1 MSHHESPKIRR
12 VETSL
17 LNIAYEERGP
27 SGGFPVILLHGWPDD
42 VRTWDGVVATLN
54 DAGFRTIALYLRGF
68 GPTRFRDG
76 STMRSGQLSALGGDV
91 IEMAQA
97 LGLDRFA
104 IVGHDWGARAAYIA
118 ATELSERVTRLVAI
132 SVGYGTNSSDQQLP
146 LTQVKNYWYHWYFS
160 LPRGIE
166 LVRNA
171 RRELGKFMWR
181 TWSPT
186 WQFSEDDYA
195 KTAASFENPDW
206 ADVTIHSYRHRWG
219 LAEGDPRYADLER
232 RLALLPQISIPTLVL
247 HGGADAC
254 NDPATSAGKEIFF
267 TGRYERKLLP
277 NLGHF
282 PQRENPKIV
291 AQEIIAWLRS

>member
-181 TWSPT
+181 TWSPA

-232 RLALLPQISIPTLVL
+232 RLALLPQISVPTLVL

-254 NDPATSAGKEIFF
+254 NDPATSAGKEFFF

-291 AQEIIAWLRS
+291 AQEIIA

>member
-1 MSHHESPKIRR
+1 MATLSVRF

-17 LNIAYEERGP
+17 LTIAYEDRGP
-27 SGGFPVILLHGWPDD
+27 SGGFPVVLLHGWPDD
-42 VRTWDGVVATLN
+42 VRTWDGVVARLN
-54 DAGFRTIALYLRGF
+54 EAGFRTIAPYRRGF

-91 IEMAQA
+91 IEIAQA

-104 IVGHDWGARAAYIA
+104 IVGHDLGARAAYIA
-118 ATELSERVTRLVAI
+118 ATELSERVTLLVAI

-171 RRELGKFMWR
+171 RRELAKFMWR
-181 TWSPT
+181 TWSPA
-186 WQFSEDDYA
+186 WQFSESDYSE
-195 KTAASFENPDW
+195 TADSLENPDW

>member
-186 WQFSEDDYA
+186 WQFSESDYSE
-195 KTAASFENPDW
+195 TAASFENPDW

-232 RLALLPQISIPTLVL
+232 RLALLPQISIQTLVL

>member
-186 WQFSEDDYA
+186 WQFSESDYSE
-195 KTAASFENPDW
+195 TAASFENPDW